1 MKNNK
6 LIENP
11 AQIRNSRHPLPSG
24 CPSCGSGLQPE
35 RLRCLGC
42 GLALEGEFSPG
53 PLAGLTPEDGA
64 LALEFLLCGGNLKA
78 LGERVQ
84 LSYPTVRA
92 RLDELID
99 RLRRGQAPPAR
110 AAAPGG
116 RPDALARK
124 ERIVA
129 LMESGE
135 ITPAAGKEL
144 LRQG

>member
-6 LIENP
+6 LNAIPE
-11 AQIRNSRHPLPSG
+11 QSRTGHSLPGG
-24 CPSCGSGLQPE
+24 CPSCGSALHPE
-35 RLRCLGC
+35 RLRCRGC
-42 GLALEGEFSPG
+42 DLALEGEFSPG
-53 PLAGLTPEDGA
+53 PLAGLTPEEGA

-92 RLDELID
+92 RLDELIA
-99 RLRRGQAPPAR
+99 RLRREPPPPTQAAS
-110 AAAPGG
+110 GG

-135 ITPAAGKEL
+135 ISPAAGKEL
-144 LRQG
+144 LRQA